1 MSNKIALCFI
11 ISYEHVLNKEKL
23 WREWIE
29 PNKDIINVYF
39 HYKDVNMIKSQWI
52 LAHSLPPKQIAQTSY
67 YYVVPAYISIL
78 SFAYYQDK
86 SNTWFCLLTD
96 SCVPIIS
103 PQKFRQLFLENCFKS
118 VIKCRPA
125 YWNVEIHKR
134 ANLRMLNKEYQLAND
149 PWFTL
154 TRQHVLCCIDFL
166 AKKHSI
172 YKTVC
177 GGGLANES
185 LFAIVLQSYKQLDNE
200 KTVLNESTTITDWTR
215 MPNPTSPYTFVNKSA
230 IDLNKDILFI
240 TDCLRTNPYYM
251 FLRKVDKSFPDEIL
265 LDFIYNKDYNPIK
278 KTETMTNY
286 YFNKFNLYQLLY
298 YAAILYMIYCFGC
311 VFGSL

>member
-1 MSNKIALCFI
+1 MSNKVALCFI
-11 ISYEHVLNKEKL
+11 ISYSHILNKEKI
-23 WREWIE
+23 WRDWIE

-39 HYKDVNMIKSQWI
+39 HYKDVNMIKSPWI
-52 LAHSLPPKQIAQTSY
+52 LAHSLPPKQISQTSY
-67 YYVVPAYISIL
+67 YFVVPAYISVL

-103 PQKFRQLFLENCFKS
+103 PQKFRQLFFQNCLKS

-134 ANLRMLNKEYQLAND
+134 ANLRMLSKEYQLAND

-185 LFAIVLQSYKQLDNE
+185 LFAIILQSYKQLNNDR
-200 KTVLNESTTITDWTR
+200 VINESTTVTDWSR
-215 MPNPTSPYTFVNKSA
+215 MPNPTSPYTFTN
-230 IDLNKDILFI
+230 DTNLEKDIEII
-240 TDCLRTNPYYM
+240 TAGLKENKYSM

-265 LDFIYNKDYNPIK
+265 LDFIYNKDFNPLKKIDATSNNIFLYMVYN
-278 KTETMTNY
+278 
-286 YFNKFNLYQLLY
+286 LLY
-298 YAAILYMIYCFGC
+298 IGGLIYLLYCIGF
-311 VFGSL
+311 VFYNL